1 MFFDYL
7 HDSIYVVAVSAAS
20 VLAADPSARR
30 RTIRASSS
38 VRGSAGPAAC
48 ALPLGSK
55 EGDFDAFCNGF
66 DPSIRFADAVC
77 ADCSV
82 GVLLT
87 GMVYQAVKSD
97 GWDRDRRQ
105 AQPDGRMRCGV
116 NRWTSLYGVSNKRE
130 TGCPA
135 LRLTAS
141 RHVGLVPVPFGT
153 RCIFKM
159 SIFFRSFRQ
168 I

>member
-38 VRGSAGPAAC
+38 IRGSAGPAAC
-48 ALPLGSK
+48 ALPLGSQ

-82 GVLLT
+82 G
-87 GMVYQAVKSD
+87 G
-97 GWDRDRRQ
+97 G
-105 AQPDGRMRCGV
+105 
-116 NRWTSLYGVSNKRE
+116 
-130 TGCPA
+130 PA
-135 LRLTAS
+135 LRAERERERHQRHRRDAAVFFWLGWSIRRSNPMDGIGTAV
-141 RHVGLVPVPFGT
+141 RHSPT
-153 RCIFKM
+153 DA
-159 SIFFRSFRQ
+159 
-168 I
+168 